1 MRKRI
6 AGFALCFI
14 AGAVSA
20 QQLSSPDAGQS
31 KVNAKDGQKY
41 LWIPPGKF
49 TMGCSPDDRQCA
61 PDEHPPH
68 AVEITRGFWMGQTPV
83 TVAAWKHYR
92 TIAGQPALPAADE
105 FGRKLNEAA
114 GDESQPAVEATWDEA
129 RDYCVWAGMRLP
141 TEAEWEYAARA
152 GKSGEIYA
160 DLDQGAWFADNSG
173 KKPID
178 SVELFRSDPAK
189 FERRLFGNGNG
200 PRGVRQKA
208 PNAWGLYDM
217 LGNVWQWVEDY
228 YDPGYYTASEPR
240 NPTGPAT
247 GRQRVLR
254 GGAWNSVPNNVRVSY
269 RLTNPP
275 GDRVNDFGFRCV
287 GDLP

>member
-1 MRKRI
+1 
-6 AGFALCFI
+6 
-14 AGAVSA
+14 
-20 QQLSSPDAGQS
+20 
-31 KVNAKDGQKY
+31 
-41 LWIPPGKF
+41 
-49 TMGCSPDDRQCA
+49 MGCSPDDRQCT
-61 PDEHPPH
+61 PDENPRH

-83 TVAAWKHYR
+83 TVEAWKHYR
-92 TIAGQPALPAADE
+92 ALTGKPALPATDE

-114 GDESQPAVEATWDEA
+114 PDETQPAVEETWDEA
-129 RDYCVWAGMRLP
+129 RGYCIWAGMRLP

-152 GKSGEIYA
+152 GKTGEIYA

-178 SVELFRSDPAK
+178 SVELFRSDPTK
-189 FERRLFGNGNG
+189 FEKRLFGNGNG
-200 PRGVRQKA
+200 PKGVRQRA

-228 YDPGYYTASEPR
+228 YDPGYYSTSVAQ

-254 GGAWNSVPNNVRVSY
+254 GGAWNSLPNSVRVSY